1 MDVCIGASCGSLMPI
16 LRIILGNVLSLV
28 GLHFKIS
35 LCGINSK
42 YIPRS
47 YILSENLARIPTIDP
62 YFCAMVFIDIKVYSN
77 SLCQQSWLLHARIDV
92 TKTFRTC

>member
-1 MDVCIGASCGSLMPI
+1 MFCIGASWGSLMPI
-16 LRIILGNVLSLV
+16 LRINLGNTLPLV

-47 YILSENLARIPTIDP
+47 YMLSENLAKIPTKDH
-62 YFCAMVFIDIKVYSN
+62 YFCAMVFIDIKVYSYT
-77 SLCQQSWLLHARIDV
+77 LCQ
-92 TKTFRTC
+92 